1 MGYIL
6 SDYYSL
12 KPEGTNKWELI
23 KGVFKMSPAPLD
35 KHQRVN
41 LNLGTE
47 INIHFKRKKCEVRVA
62 PYDVVLGNNVVQPD
76 VCVICDKNKITR
88 RGCNG
93 IPDLII
99 EILSHPNEKLDRM
112 EKFNLYEEYGLK
124 EYWIVQPDD
133 EWIEKWIMD
142 GNKFK
147 LVETINTT
155 DDTEIKSEIFP
166 DLVIKLEEIF

>member
-1 MGYIL
+1 MDYTL

-35 KHQRVN
+35 KHQRISVDMV
-41 LNLGTE
+41 TM
-47 INIHFKRKKCEVRVA
+47 INMHFKRKKCEVREA

-76 VCVICDKNKITR
+76 ICVICDTSKITR

-93 IPDLII
+93 IPDLIV
-99 EILSHPNEKLDRM
+99 EILSETNEKLDRL

-124 EYWIVQPDD
+124 EYWIVHPDD
-133 EWIEKWIMD
+133 EWIEKWILD

-147 LVETINTT
+147 LLETITAAGN
-155 DDTEIKSEIFP
+155 TEIKSENFP
-166 DLVIKLEEIF
+166 DLVIKLNEIF